1 MDLRKYIGIPFRD
14 HGRGFDGCDCW
25 GLCML
30 AYREELGL
38 ALPDLGDAYSEAY
51 ARGEVDATVRRTVA
65 EPWNLDVTGGPYLP
79 LDVLIFS
86 RGGEDCHVGLWVAT
100 DEMLHVIEGIDACL
114 ERFDSA
120 RWKRKLSRVIRHR
133 QRITNNAGLPS
144 ITGAKITEAE
154 GSRVYV
160 RLFNDRRV
168 FHRPPPFALH

>member
-65 EPWNLDVTGGPYLP
+65 EPWNLVVTGGPYLP

-86 RGGEDCHVGLWVAT
+86 RGGEDSHVGLWVAPG
-100 DEMLHVIEGIDACL
+100 EILHVIEGIDACL

-133 QRITNNAGLPS
+133 QRID
-144 ITGAKITEAE
+144 K
-154 GSRVYV
+154 
-160 RLFNDRRV
+160 
-168 FHRPPPFALH
+168 